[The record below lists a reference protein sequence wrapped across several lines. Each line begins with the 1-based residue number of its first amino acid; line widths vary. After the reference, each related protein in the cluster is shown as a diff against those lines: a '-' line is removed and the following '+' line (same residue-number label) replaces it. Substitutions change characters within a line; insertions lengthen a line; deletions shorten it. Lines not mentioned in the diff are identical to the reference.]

1 MKIRERSENFHFQEG
16 RVALLGGEGVILR
29 RLLTL
34 CILWCRKGQLGDGG
48 FHSGGVAYFN
58 T

>member
-16 RVALLGGEGVILR
+16 KVALRRGLIFRKLLILG
-29 RLLTL
+29 
-34 CILWCRKGQLGDGG
+34 ILWCKKGQPGDGG
-48 FHSGGVAYFN
+48 FHSGAVAYFN